1 LALAPLQVYSNEQGR
16 AKIEIAL
23 ASGKQAHDKR
33 QTIKDR
39 DGQRQRARLLG

>member
-1 LALAPLQVYSNEQGR
+1 LALAQGR

-33 QTIKDR
+33 QAIKDR
-39 DGQRQRARLLG
+39 DWQHQRARLLSRR